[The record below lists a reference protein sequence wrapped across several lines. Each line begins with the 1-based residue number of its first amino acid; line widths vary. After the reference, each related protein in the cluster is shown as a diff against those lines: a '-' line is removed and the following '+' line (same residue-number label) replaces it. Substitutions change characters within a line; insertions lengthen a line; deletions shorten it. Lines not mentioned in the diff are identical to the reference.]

1 MVTRMPRYGR
11 GIALLATMLAIALMT
26 LLVIDST
33 NSVALGYR
41 SAANQA
47 DELRAYYLA
56 RSGIEV
62 GLAVLERNALAN
74 PLQQGGGIQGSTS
87 HDSLDQIWAMPTPPI
102 PLDGGFVSVAIVDED
117 RKIGVNQMYNLRKR
131 QVDDVWG
138 PIVQRLLANCGV
150 SPDIF
155 PVLEDWLDP
164 DSVETSGGAESDYYL
179 RLAPAYE
186 PRNGQIPTIYDLRML
201 KGVDDPTFFKL
212 MRFFTALPVNKVNV
226 NTAPPEVLAALAP
239 QLQNDANLLKAIIG
253 TREIEPFTDI
263 TRLYNEV
270 HGLPND
276 PRLKNL
282 LSVSSTYFTIMGEG
296 DFAGA
301 RKRIYATFRRVP
313 MQPRGAGFTLASWH
327 ED

>member
-1 MVTRMPRYGR
+1 MRRRTYHR

-26 LLVIDST
+26 LLVIDFT

-62 GLAVLERNALAN
+62 GLAVLERNAIAN
-74 PLQQGGGIQGSTS
+74 PIQSGGGVQSSTS
-87 HDSLDQIWAMPTPPI
+87 HDSLDQIWAAPTPPI
-102 PLDGGFVSVAIVDED
+102 PVDGGFVSVAIVDED
-117 RKIGVNQMYNLRKR
+117 RKIGINQMYNLRQR
-131 QVDDVWG
+131 QLDTLWG
-138 PIVQRLLANCGV
+138 PIVERLLANIGV
-150 SPDIF
+150 SPDLL
-155 PVLEDWLDP
+155 PVLQDWLDP

-186 PRNGQIPTIYDLRML
+186 PRNSQIPTIYDLRML
-201 KGVDDPTFFKL
+201 KGVDDAAFFKL
-212 MRFFTALPVNKVNV
+212 MRFFTAMPINKINV

-253 TREIEPFTDI
+253 TREIAPFTDI
-263 TRLYNEV
+263 TTLYNEV

-276 PRLKNL
+276 PHLKSL
-282 LSVSSTYFTIMGEG
+282 LSVSSTYFTITGEG